1 MDLVERIHARVEGR
15 VQGVGFR
22 WFTADLALRLGLT
35 GFVRN
40 LADGAVEAVAEGPS
54 ADLERWIEQIRRGPP
69 MSRVLS
75 CTVNMT
81 TEPTGEYERFDI
93 VHHKPEYK

>member
-1 MDLVERIHARVEGR
+1 
-15 VQGVGFR
+15 
-22 WFTADLALRLGLT
+22 
-35 GFVRN
+35 
-40 LADGAVEAVAEGPS
+40 